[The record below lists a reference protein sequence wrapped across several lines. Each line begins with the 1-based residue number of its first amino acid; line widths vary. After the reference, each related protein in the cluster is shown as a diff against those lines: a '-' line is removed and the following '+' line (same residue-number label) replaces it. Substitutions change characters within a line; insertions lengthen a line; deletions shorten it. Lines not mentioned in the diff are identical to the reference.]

1 MFKDGHWEIKLSAI
15 TVPGKSINFLNP
27 AAAGTSNLGV
37 LDSGSISIIGNAGA
51 VANIIKL
58 VPGYKLVNNEYRGT
72 CGTFPDLEFT
82 FEGSARKYTVS
93 HNLLEVKTLAGD
105 CVVLLNGVNGS
116 KFSNFVLQSVWFAR
130 KDSSSS
136 KYLVARGAFPSKRL
150 FP

>member
-1 MFKDGHWEIKLSAI
+1 MKLSAI

-27 AAAGTSNLGV
+27 AAAGASNLGV

-51 VANIIKL
+51 VANILKL
-58 VPGYKLVNNEYRGT
+58 VPGYKLVNKEYRGP

-105 CVVLLNGVNGS
+105 CIVLLNGVNGS
-116 KFSNFVLQSVWFAR
+116 KFSNFVL
-130 KDSSSS
+130 
-136 KYLVARGAFPSKRL
+136 
-150 FP
+150 

>member
-1 MFKDGHWEIKLSAI
+1 M
-15 TVPGKSINFLNP
+15 NP
-27 AAAGTSNLGV
+27 AAAGASNLGV

-58 VPGYKLVNNEYRGT
+58 VPGYKLVNTEYRGP

-105 CVVLLNGVNGS
+105 CVVLFNSVGGS
-116 KFSNFVLQSVWFAR
+116 KFFNFALQAVSYVL
-130 KDSSSS
+130 KISSSY
-136 KYLVARGAFPSKRL
+136 KYLVARRAFPSKRL